1 MSSVTCQKISVE
13 QASEILGISPHE
25 IRYGIRNNQFD
36 PPIGRCRKARSGE
49 SIRYDVYRNMVNE
62 YAGIRE

>member
-13 QASEILGISPHE
+13 QASEILGISPNE
-25 IRYGIRNNQFD
+25 IRFGIRNNMFE

-49 SIRYDVYRNMVNE
+49 SVRYDVYRNMVNE